1 LLPPP
6 FLMLPVMVLLLLPV
20 LLVRLLHPEAS
31 SLISLLVHL
40 VLTCH
45 FLLRRLTSSCCAW
58 RIQTGPDGQYPNCR
72 QTGAKIFQFPGS
84 NREQDPGQE
93 QAGVR
98 GTDLVRRQFFIVIPR
113 FLISILKKAASTG
126 CSFRSEWGWTSTAVQ
141 IPWSVLRSMDTW

>member
-1 LLPPP
+1 
-6 FLMLPVMVLLLLPV
+6 MLPVMVLLLLPV

-45 FLLRRLTSSCCAW
+45 FLLRRLTSSSCCAW

-113 FLISILKKAASTG
+113 FLISILKKKQHQQ
-126 CSFRSEWGWTSTAVQ
+126 AVHF
-141 IPWSVLRSMDTW
+141 VANGDGRRLLRSMGTW